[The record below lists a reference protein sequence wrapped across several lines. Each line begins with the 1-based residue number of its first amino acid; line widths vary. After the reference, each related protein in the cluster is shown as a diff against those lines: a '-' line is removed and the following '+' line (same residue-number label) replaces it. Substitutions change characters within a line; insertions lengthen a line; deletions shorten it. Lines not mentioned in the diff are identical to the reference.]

1 MNVTLLPGL
10 DPYEHLATEECLLA
24 QLSGDSSLLL
34 YRNRPAVVAGSFQNT
49 HTETRAALLA
59 QRNILLARR
68 ISGGGCVYH
77 DGGNLCWAYLLPC
90 DKPEL
95 LRLGDHLEP
104 LLRGLAR
111 LGVAAERG
119 GRNEILLQGRKIGG
133 SAARILRERLL
144 FHGTLLYDADLDAMD
159 EALTPEP
166 GVVKTVAAQS
176 VRSPVV
182 NIKSALNLQIGTEEF
197 LLELAR
203 ILGNGAQPAALPP
216 DILAQARALAREKY
230 ETWDWIYG
238 RNPDYTVLWQRPG
251 KSLQV
256 EFHRERVKRALLI
269 QGAQERELPHLIGLP
284 YGQAQRSAFRQNDET
299 ILARSQEIK

>member
-1 MNVTLLPGL
+1 MKVTLLPGL
-10 DPYEHLATEECLLA
+10 DPYEHLAAEECLLA
-24 QLSGDSSLLL
+24 QGSGDSSLLL

-77 DGGNLCWAYLLPC
+77 DEGNICWAFLLPC
-90 DKPEL
+90 HQPEL

-104 LLRGLAR
+104 LLHGLAR

-119 GRNEILLQGRKIGG
+119 GRNELLLQGKKIGG

-144 FHGTLLYDADLDAMD
+144 FHGTLLYDSDLDAMD

-166 GVVKTVAAQS
+166 GAVKTIAAQS

-182 NIKSALNLQIGTEEF
+182 NVKSALNFGASTEEF

-203 ILGNGAQPAALPP
+203 ALGDGAEPAPL
-216 DILAQARALAREKY
+216 DLDVLDQARALAREKY

-238 RNPDYTVLWQRPG
+238 RNPYYTALWQREG
-251 KSLQV
+251 ESLQV
-256 EFHRERVKRALLI
+256 EFHRERVKRAMLI
-269 QGAQERELPHLIGLP
+269 QGAQEQEMPHLIGVT
-284 YGQAQRSAFRQNDET
+284 YDQ
-299 ILARSQEIK
+299 ARSLFF